1 MTSHENALLWKQH
14 SICFII
20 SNENT
25 KLSVVFLQ
33 DKDVA
38 YTDNEFELRNQSFEQ
53 HVYNE
58 LSAIRDKLKVY

>member
-1 MTSHENALLWKQH
+1 MKQH
-14 SICFII
+14 SICFICH
-20 SNENT
+20 ET
-25 KLSVVFLQ
+25 FCCFVQ

-38 YTDNEFELRNQSFEQ
+38 YTDNEFELQNQSFEQ